1 MHLQLKW
8 MQAKNFTI
16 KGKKQNLK
24 NQKFWLLR
32 LNMMKFNML
41 QKFKKSILGIEDN
54 LTMEKIM
61 EIKIFI

>member
-1 MHLQLKW
+1 
-8 MQAKNFTI
+8 
-16 KGKKQNLK
+16 
-24 NQKFWLLR
+24 
-32 LNMMKFNML
+32 MKFNML